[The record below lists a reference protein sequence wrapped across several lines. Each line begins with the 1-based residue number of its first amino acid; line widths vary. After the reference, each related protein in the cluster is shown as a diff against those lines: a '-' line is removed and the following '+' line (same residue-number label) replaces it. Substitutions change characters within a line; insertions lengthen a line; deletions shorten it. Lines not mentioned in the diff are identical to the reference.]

1 LWLARAYQEKKL
13 YDKAI
18 VEYRETMNILPDWPV
33 ALAGIG
39 NAYGEA
45 GNFPEAQKILDT
57 LNLLRQNQF
66 VTAYGIAL
74 VHAGLGNSDSAFK
87 WLNKAY
93 DERSN
98 WLVWLKTDPRW
109 EAFRTDERY
118 TELMRK
124 VGLPE

>member
-1 LWLARAYQEKKL
+1 MAAISIASL
-13 YDKAI
+13 YRIVFRSNTSFSNVELLTAI
-18 VEYRETMNILPDWPV
+18 SLNS
-33 ALAGIG
+33 G
-39 NAYGEA
+39 NDS
-45 GNFPEAQKILDT
+45 KILDT
-57 LNLLRQNQF
+57 LSLLKQSQF

-74 VHAGLGNSDSAFK
+74 VHAGMGDSDSTFK

-109 EAFRTDERY
+109 ESIRTDERY
-118 TELMRK
+118 AELVRK

>member
-1 LWLARAYQEKKL
+1 
-13 YDKAI
+13 
-18 VEYRETMNILPDWPV
+18 VEYRETMKILPDWPV

-39 NAYGEA
+39 SVYGEA
-45 GNFPEAQKILDT
+45 GKIPEAQKILDT

-74 VHAGLGNSDSAFK
+74 VHAGMGDSDSTFK

-98 WLVWLKTDPRW
+98 WLVWLKTDPRMDPI
-109 EAFRTDERY
+109 RSDERY
-118 TELMRK
+118 AELLRK